1 MTQEDIIARL
11 ANSTAETLI
20 EALSRHNLS
29 EDDALKILAGICWV
43 VIRSGRLFDGDIDE
57 AVSDLG
63 MLIHEADQDGSDEP
77 PETGRRLH

>member
-11 ANSTAETLI
+11 ANSTAESLI
-20 EALSRHNLS
+20 KDLTHHNLS
-29 EDDALKILAGICWV
+29 EDDAIQVLAGLCWV
-43 VIRSGRLFDGDIDE
+43 VIRSGCLFDGDIDE
-57 AVSDLG
+57 ACSNLG